1 MSLLKGRIFLIV
13 KNSVL
18 YHPYFLLEP
27 SKWGFL
33 EPLEIN
39 PFHFEL
45 PELTI
50 KMWPDS
56 SWEMATCSLVWDN
69 NDW

>member
-1 MSLLKGRIFLIV
+1 MMSLLKGRIFLII

-18 YHPYFLLEP
+18 YHLYFLLELQNEV
-27 SKWGFL
+27 F

-56 SWEMATCSLVWDN
+56 S
-69 NDW
+69 